1 RGAFRN
7 PTGDIIN
14 NKNVFA
20 TSEKRSL
27 DNLFMDGTDVF
38 VFAINVEPKAI
49 AEILELS
56 NSTQEDIDY
65 IVFHQANKYIIS
77 NIARRLKFP
86 LEKAPSETTGKYGNQ
101 SSASIPCTICDAI
114 NEDVNTKKVKL

>member
-1 RGAFRN
+1 
-7 PTGDIIN
+7 
-14 NKNVFA
+14 
-20 TSEKRSL
+20 
-27 DNLFMDGTDVF
+27 MDGAEVF
-38 VFAINVEPKAI
+38 NFSIETEPKAI

-114 NEDVNTKKVKL
+114 NEDVNTKKIKLVLSGFVSYAFSLFSAFRAAYVYG